1 VIERELSP
9 ALARRGFTG
18 PVLATGYTAELAE
31 VVLRDSARLLAE
43 DAEHA
48 NSRGW
53 SKHRPALPLYTEDDV
68 DRAVALITPTGVDRA
83 VPAGPQADVML
94 RHAGHILGSAWAQ
107 LKLTCS
113 RGLMTIATSGDLG
126 RPGHPLL
133 CPPQPFTGA
142 DVLLVEATYG
152 NRKHSIA
159 AAREAFADAITR
171 TLPRS
176 G

>member
-1 VIERELSP
+1 M
-9 ALARRGFTG
+9 
-18 PVLATGYTAELAE
+18 
-31 VVLRDSARLLAE
+31 RDSARLLAE

-53 SKHRPALPLYTEDDV
+53 SKHHPALPLYTEDDV
-68 DRAVALITPTGVDRA
+68 DRAVALFTPVDVDEA
-83 VPAGPQADVML
+83 VPAGPHANVTL
-94 RHAGHILGSAWAQ
+94 HHAGHILGSAWAQ
-107 LKLTCS
+107 LTLA
-113 RGLMTIATSGDLG
+113 RGGGSVTIATSGDLG

-171 TLPRS
+171 TLRRGGS
-176 G
+176 AAR